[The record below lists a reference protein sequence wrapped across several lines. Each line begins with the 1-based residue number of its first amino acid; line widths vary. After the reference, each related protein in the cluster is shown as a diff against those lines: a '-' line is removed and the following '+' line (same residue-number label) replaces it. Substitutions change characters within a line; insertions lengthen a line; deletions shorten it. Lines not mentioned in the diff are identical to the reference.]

1 MAFIL
6 SDQRA
11 TDVEAAFRRYG
22 EYLERRRP
30 DFPRGAYSLATSD
43 WYYDGDDHRCPHDAW
58 LESVTLSEPAIGSRQ
73 EIRTLAMHIRLLGSY
88 HDGHIELRY
97 PRVFRYQLHLDSGV
111 DGHRDWRYDEFRL
124 TDDGNL
130 LHEIEWWGRGAVAHW
145 LIEASGIEFTWQP
158 KGHATLTPK

>member
-58 LESVTLSEPAIGSRQ
+58 LECNAVRARN
-73 EIRTLAMHIRLLGSY
+73 RLAAR
-88 HDGHIELRY
+88 DT
-97 PRVFRYQLHLDSGV
+97 DSG
-111 DGHRDWRYDEFRL
+111 H
-124 TDDGNL
+124 
-130 LHEIEWWGRGAVAHW
+130 AHTIARF
-145 LIEASGIEFTWQP
+145 LP
-158 KGHATLTPK
+158 

>member
-43 WYYDGDDHRCPHDAW
+43 WYYDGGDYWCPHDAW
-58 LESVTLSEPAIGSRQ
+58 LECVMLSEPAIGSRQ
-73 EIRTLAMHIRLLGSY
+73 GVRTVAMHIRLRGSC
-88 HDGHIELRY
+88 HDGLIDLRY
-97 PRVFRYQLHLDSGV
+97 PRVLGYELHLAPG
-111 DGHRDWRYDEFRL
+111 
-124 TDDGNL
+124 
-130 LHEIEWWGRGAVAHW
+130 
-145 LIEASGIEFTWQP
+145 
-158 KGHATLTPK
+158 

>member
-58 LESVTLSEPAIGSRQ
+58 LESVRLSEPAMGWRQ
-73 EIRTLAMHIRLLGSY
+73 GIRTVGMQIGLRGSY
-88 HDGHIELRY
+88 HDGPIELRY
-97 PRVFRYQLHLDSGV
+97 RGVFRYHYRLVAGV
-111 DGHRDWRYDEFRL
+111 GGLR
-124 TDDGNL
+124 
-130 LHEIEWWGRGAVAHW
+130 A
-145 LIEASGIEFTWQP
+145 
-158 KGHATLTPK
+158 